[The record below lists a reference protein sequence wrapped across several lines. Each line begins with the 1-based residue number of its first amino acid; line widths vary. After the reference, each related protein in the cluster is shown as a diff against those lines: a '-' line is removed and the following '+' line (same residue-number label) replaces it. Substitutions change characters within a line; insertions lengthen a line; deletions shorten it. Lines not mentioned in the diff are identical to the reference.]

1 MPYAYLILPAIIG
14 CGLVFGWLL
23 ARALE
28 KRYDRARRSSSDELL
43 DELELAY
50 TPRRGIE
57 IRTAAEYLPFV
68 FGCILENV
76 DSGFEDRQVRTLLGR
91 ITEEEPHLT
100 RKALIPVKVSG
111 VRSEIDL
118 QWSRDQGD
126 GVRLFVL
133 AAPKVIRALK
143 KTSRTL
149 PKPLAESSG

>member
-1 MPYAYLILPAIIG
+1 MHYAYFILPAIVG
-14 CGLVFGWLL
+14 CGLVFGWFL

-28 KRYDRARRSSSDELL
+28 KRYDRARQSSSDEIL

-57 IRTAAEYLPFV
+57 IRTQTEYLPFV

-76 DSGFEDRQVRTLLGR
+76 DSGFEDKQVRSLLDK
-91 ITEEEPHLT
+91 IVEQEPHKT
-100 RKALIPVKVSG
+100 RNALIPVKVSG

-118 QWSRDQGD
+118 QWSRDSED
-126 GVRLFVL
+126 RVRLFVL

-143 KTSRTL
+143 KKSKTIPHAL
-149 PKPLAESSG
+149 LGG

>member
-1 MPYAYLILPAIIG
+1 MQYAYLILPAIVC
-14 CGLVFGWLL
+14 CGLIAGWIL

-28 KRYDRARRSSSDELL
+28 KRFDRGNKSSSEEIL

-57 IRTAAEYLPFV
+57 IRTQTEYLPFV

-76 DSGFEDRQVRTLLGR
+76 DSGFEDKQVRTLLGR
-91 ITEEEPHLT
+91 IGEQPSHST
-100 RKALIPVKVSG
+100 RNALYPVRVSG

-118 QWSRDQGD
+118 QWSRDSED
-126 GVRLFVL
+126 RVRLFVL

-143 KTSRTL
+143 KQAKTIPRAL
-149 PKPLAESSG
+149 VGN

>member
-1 MPYAYLILPAIIG
+1 MHYAYLILPAIVC

-28 KRYDRARRSSSDELL
+28 RRYDRGNKSTSEEIL

-57 IRTAAEYLPFV
+57 IRTQTEYLPFV

-76 DSGFEDRQVRTLLGR
+76 DSGFEDKQVRTLLDR
-91 ITEEEPHLT
+91 IVEQKPHMT
-100 RKALIPVKVSG
+100 RNALIPVKVSG

-118 QWSRDQGD
+118 QWSRDSED
-126 GVRLFVL
+126 RVRIFVL

-143 KTSRTL
+143 KHAKTIPRAL
-149 PKPLAESSG
+149 MGN

>member
-1 MPYAYLILPAIIG
+1 MHYAYFILPAIVC
-14 CGLVFGWLL
+14 CGLVSGWFL

-28 KRYDRARRSSSDELL
+28 KRYDRARLSSSDEIL

-57 IRTAAEYLPFV
+57 IRTPTEYLPFV

-76 DSGFEDRQVRTLLGR
+76 DSGFEDKQVQSLLDR
-91 ITEEEPHLT
+91 IVDREPHMT
-100 RKALIPVKVSG
+100 RNALIPVKVSG

-118 QWSRDQGD
+118 QWSRDSED
-126 GVRLFVL
+126 RVRLFVL

-143 KTSRTL
+143 KKSKTIPRALMGS
-149 PKPLAESSG
+149 